1 MEASPNGKLVAR
13 ASAAYVLAPKPY
25 MGEQGFGEPGC
36 STIIHSKKRKSMKA
50 NFKGE
55 LDMAIP
61 CELLKVNM
69 LSERQSS
76 QKSPNRVEQF
86 LAELLG
92 LHTICLQSISLISA
106 AIYESC
112 LFHLSNATLQREG
125 EKGRENK
132 RDKDGKTDRQA

>member
-1 MEASPNGKLVAR
+1 
-13 ASAAYVLAPKPY
+13 
-25 MGEQGFGEPGC
+25 
-36 STIIHSKKRKSMKA
+36 MKA

-55 LDMAIP
+55 LDMVIP

-106 AIYESC
+106 AIYGSC
-112 LFHLSNATLQREG
+112 LFNLPNATLRERKR
-125 EKGRENK
+125 KGRTTETK
-132 RDKDGKTDRQA
+132 MERQTDKHDRTSQTKLNLTIAFKDDHCPRVQHLH

>member
-1 MEASPNGKLVAR
+1 MEASPNGKLIAR
-13 ASAAYVLAPKPY
+13 VSAAYVLALKPH
-25 MGEQGFGEPGC
+25 MGVQGLREPGC

-86 LAELLG
+86 LAKLL
-92 LHTICLQSISLISA
+92 HHAPFVYNRSA
-106 AIYESC
+106 
-112 LFHLSNATLQREG
+112 
-125 EKGRENK
+125 
-132 RDKDGKTDRQA
+132 

>member
-1 MEASPNGKLVAR
+1 
-13 ASAAYVLAPKPY
+13 
-25 MGEQGFGEPGC
+25 
-36 STIIHSKKRKSMKA
+36 MKA

-55 LDMAIP
+55 LDMVIP

-106 AIYESC
+106 AIYGSC
-112 LFHLSNATLQREG
+112 LFNLPNATLRE
-125 EKGRENK
+125 RENERENN